1 MSSLHSYVTALLAIS
16 HLLLLAAASPA
27 LPDPASVEPSL
38 LFPSAGASPAQPAA
52 VASTIPAFPEQSEA
66 AAATSVCQLAPSPPL
81 LPAVLASCNAAG
93 GGGGALPPRLR
104 CCPALAAWLYA
115 AYAPTALA
123 AGGRRGAGAGGGGDA
138 ARSVAVSADAA
149 DAVVDLPALPD
160 DAEECAGAADRA
172 LRAAG
177 ASLPRPPQ
185 GGGGASNGTAAC
197 DVAFCYCGV
206 KLRRPAC
213 EAPAGRVARR
223 LERECALPG
232 LAGCSRCLRAL
243 NKVTLE
249 SFPFFPWMLPAWCIG
264 VARLSRNGG
273 RRNGTSPA
281 KAKQQGRDC
290 QLMGLTWLLHRNA
303 TRHREAATAVIQ
315 ALMAADEVGTGR
327 PATCSLP
334 VDELPV
340 AVGSSEINAAAPDAV
355 GRLRVVLVG
364 VTIAFLSRCF

>member
-123 AGGRRGAGAGGGGDA
+123 AGGRRGAGAGASGGDA
-138 ARSVAVSADAA
+138 ARSVAVSAEAA

-185 GGGGASNGTAAC
+185 GGVGASNGTAAC

-213 EAPAGRVARR
+213 AAPAGRMARR

-243 NKVTLE
+243 NK
-249 SFPFFPWMLPAWCIG
+249 
-264 VARLSRNGG
+264 LSRNGG

-340 AVGSSEINAAAPDAV
+340 AVGSSQINAAAAAAPDAV